1 MKNIK
6 FTKLNIHNFRNIND
20 LEINFNENVTE
31 ISGENGLG
39 KTNTLS
45 AIMWCLWGKNIDDN
59 KQFVISPIIDN
70 EERNDMTTSVKLV
83 INGNYVIERSYYKRS
98 FR

>member
-70 EERNDMTTSVKLV
+70 EERNDMTISV
-83 INGNYVIERSYYKRS
+83 
-98 FR
+98 